1 MNKRLKVAV
10 ANIENKY
17 DLKFEY
23 RNARYYNYLSL
34 PVRYGVAYE
43 EYSISVFGKEE
54 WHEIAICTSKNSG
67 MVIFIYG
74 LNQEEI
80 PNEYIEE
87 SFGDAVEIFEAF
99 GVLRSFKLRQLLEIA
114 E

>member
-1 MNKRLKVAV
+1 MNIKLKEAV
-10 ANIENKY
+10 ANIEKKY
-17 DLKFEY
+17 EVKFEY
-23 RNARYYNYLSL
+23 RIAQYYNYLPL
-34 PVRYGVAYE
+34 PERYGAAFE

-99 GVLRSFKLRQLLEIA
+99 GVLRSFKLKQLREIA

>member
-1 MNKRLKVAV
+1 MNIRLKEAV
-10 ANIENKY
+10 ANIENKS
-17 DLKFEY
+17 DVKFEY
-23 RNARYYNYLSL
+23 RNAQYYNYLSL

-43 EYSISVFGKEE
+43 EYSTLVYGKDE

-67 MVIFIYG
+67 MLIFIYG

-87 SFGDAVEIFEAF
+87 SFLDAIEIFEAF
-99 GVLRSFKLRQLLEIA
+99 GVLRSFKLKQLVESV
-114 E
+114 